1 MTQPVQQA
9 LKEALVLVLLC
20 ASPPVLAVLAAGVL
34 MGFLQTATQVRDATI
49 SSVPKL
55 IAALVALAL
64 AGPWIG
70 GQLLRFMRAVLEA
83 VPALGRT

>member
-1 MTQPVQQA
+1 MTPA
-9 LKEALVLVLLC
+9 LQNALREALVLVLLC
-20 ASPPVLAVLAAGVL
+20 SAPPVVAALAAGVL

-49 SSVPKL
+49 STVPKL

-70 GQLLRFMRAVLEA
+70 RHLVALMRAVLEA
-83 VPALGRT
+83 VPGLGRG